1 MRPRTT
7 PTSDLRPSAVLDH
20 LATHRLLPVVVLDDP
35 GSAADLAAALV
46 AGGLP
51 LAEVTFRTPRAVE
64 SLRLMAANT
73 DLCVGAGTVLTVDQV
88 DAAVEAGARFVVSP
102 GLNEGV
108 VRRCA
113 ELDVL
118 AIPGVATATEITD
131 ALAAGVRVAKLFP
144 AAQLGGPPAVRA
156 LAGPF
161 PQMRFV
167 PTGGISA
174 EIAPEY
180 LSHPAVL
187 AVGGSWMVPAEAMT
201 RRDFARIAELTGQAV
216 AAVQGEG
223 GTHG

>member
-1 MRPRTT
+1 MIT
-7 PTSDLRPSAVLDH
+7 PTPDLHRSPVLDH
-20 LATHRLLPVVVLDDP
+20 LANHLLLPVVVLDDP
-35 GSAADLAAALV
+35 VSAAPLAAALV

-51 LAEVTFRTPRAVE
+51 LAEVTFRTPRALE
-64 SLRLMAANT
+64 SLRIMAADT
-73 DLCVGAGTVLTVDQV
+73 ELCVGAGTVLTVDQV
-88 DAAVEAGARFVVSP
+88 DAAVDAGAKFVVSP
-102 GLNEGV
+102 GLNENV

-131 ALAAGVRVAKLFP
+131 ALHLGVRVAKLFP
-144 AAQLGGPPAVRA
+144 AAQLGGPQAVHA

-174 EIAPEY
+174 ETAAGY
-180 LSHPAVL
+180 LKHPAVL
-187 AVGGSWMVPAEAMT
+187 AVGGSWMVPADAVA
-201 RRDFARIAELTGQAV
+201 RGDFAQVAELTGQAV
-216 AAVQGEG
+216 AAAQGPG

>member
-1 MRPRTT
+1 MTT
-7 PTSDLRPSAVLDH
+7 PTPDLRRSPVLDH

-35 GSAADLAAALV
+35 DSASPLAAALV

-64 SLRLMAANT
+64 SLRLMAVNT
-73 DLCVGAGTVLTVDQV
+73 ELCVGAGTVLTVDQV
-88 DAAVEAGARFVVSP
+88 DAAVGAGARFVVSP
-102 GLNEGV
+102 GLNESV

-118 AIPGVATATEITD
+118 AIPGVATATEITA

-144 AAQLGGPPAVRA
+144 AAQLGGPPAVHA

-174 EIAPEY
+174 ETAQAY

-187 AVGGSWMVPAEAMT
+187 AVGGSWMVPADAVA
-201 RRDFARIAELTGQAV
+201 RGNFARVAELTRRAV
-216 AAVQGEG
+216 AAVQGRG
-223 GTHG
+223 RTHG